1 MTIEKAKKIVLN
13 KYPDSIITTI
23 MLLKDGYL
31 FSIKP
36 IDWDDSEI
44 LLQPFFKVS
53 NKGVLSEYSSVAN
66 PLEFKEAM
74 KNIIYSNRRKNSKWD

>member
-1 MTIEKAKKIVLN
+1 MTIEKAKKIVLD

-53 NKGVLSEYSSVAN
+53 NGGVLSEYSSVAN